1 MDDRKKGRMRK
12 WQQEF
17 IADVANTVER
27 GEIAPELPQKHAE
40 KPTALS
46 ILNQIREWIQEWSVI
61 EYTTALFFTSF
72 ILLLAFKPFIIQR
85 QSKKQWEVETNYFLA
100 IILSALIAFGY
111 YVALV
116 GGL

>member
-1 MDDRKKGRMRK
+1 MVDRKKGSMRK

-17 IADVANTVER
+17 ISDAAIER
-27 GEIAPELPQKHAE
+27 GEIAEPPQKLPE

-46 ILNQIREWIQEWSVI
+46 ILRQVTEWIHNWSI
-61 EYTTALFFTSF
+61 LEYSTALFFTSF